1 MDDFDVE
8 MGAGGSSGGGGNKR
22 RILDDGSA
30 AETTSSSI
38 YDLLGVEVR
47 EEDKRYVAELT
58 GGKFIFFFLLFL
70 LFL

>member
-8 MGAGGSSGGGGNKR
+8 MGAGGGSGGGGNKR

-30 AETTSSSI
+30 AETTNSSSI

-58 GGKFIFFFLLFL
+58 GENLSLLSSSSL
-70 LFL
+70 

>member
-8 MGAGGSSGGGGNKR
+8 MGAGGGSSGGGNKR

-30 AETTSSSI
+30 AQTTSSSI

-47 EEDKRYVAELT
+47 EEDKTYVAELT
-58 GGKFIFFFLLFL
+58 GEILSFSFFIRW
-70 LFL
+70 